1 MMRGKRSS
9 REQKIN
15 KENYP
20 NQNQNSNPTDKKTM
34 EKGAKDKLNE
44 LSDITYQ
51 FITFESKNINLAN
64 ICPWN

>member
-44 LSDITYQ
+44 LSDITY
-51 FITFESKNINLAN
+51 
-64 ICPWN
+64 